1 MMSVRVIDHMP
12 PATEYATTSPPA
24 TSIATL
30 DERGSTTLKTVPI
43 AMVEVTAIM
52 RA

>member
-1 MMSVRVIDHMP
+1 MDHIP
-12 PATEYATTSPPA
+12 PATEYATTMPPA

-30 DERGSTTLKTVPI
+30 GERGRTTLKTVPM
-43 AMVEVTAIM
+43 AMVEVTAII